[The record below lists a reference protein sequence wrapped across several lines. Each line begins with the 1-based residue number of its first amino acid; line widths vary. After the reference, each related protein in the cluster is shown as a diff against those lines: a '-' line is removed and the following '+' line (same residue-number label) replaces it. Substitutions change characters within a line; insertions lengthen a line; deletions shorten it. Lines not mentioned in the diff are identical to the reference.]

1 MSRSVPEGAAEALA
15 AVRVVELAA
24 GAEEPVAELA
34 VVRVAALEAAVAAA
48 VRVAEPEA
56 PVELEALVAAPEVRA
71 ARVELEEP
79 AARAAEA
86 GVAEQREEELAE
98 RVAAITTIR
107 TAIR

>member
-1 MSRSVPEGAAEALA
+1 MGGGRGGARGGGAGGPVPE
-15 AVRVVELAA
+15 R
-24 GAEEPVAELA
+24 A

-56 PVELEALVAAPEVRA
+56 PGELEALVAAPEVRA
-71 ARVELEEP
+71 ARGELEEP
-79 AARAAEA
+79 AARGAEA
-86 GVAEQREEELAE
+86 GVAEQREEERAE